1 MNYKKNP
8 CTLYIEGTYKEV
20 YYLTSTLRVFLLKC
34 GYIEKKKKP
43 SKYFIKF

>member
-1 MNYKKNP
+1 MNFKKNP

-34 GYIEKKKKP
+34 GYIEKKKP